1 MKRSRASDEQIIRIL
16 KEPQSGLSATADAPE
31 ASP

>member
-16 KEPQSGLSATADAPE
+16 KEQRSGLSAKADAPE